1 MIAIRQ
7 AIFNKMYYVP
17 AFYYWLDSDTLY
29 MNVRNQLVNNLIK
42 SKKRFYM
49 SNHKNIVNNMIE
61 KTDDYYD
68 YKSALIRIILIDYA
82 HNHSDLKGKDLLVNI
97 FNKWINEPK
106 ISLLDRK
113 DIQESTLKKITKY
126 EKEVNNIENIL
137 MLVSIQL
144 LENFYIN

>member
-1 MIAIRQ
+1 
-7 AIFNKMYYVP
+7 
-17 AFYYWLDSDTLY
+17 
-29 MNVRNQLVNNLIK
+29 
-42 SKKRFYM
+42 
-49 SNHKNIVNNMIE
+49 
-61 KTDDYYD
+61 
-68 YKSALIRIILIDYA
+68 
-82 HNHSDLKGKDLLVNI
+82 VNI